1 MEDIQ
6 IIDMLFAR
14 DENALAAMKEKYG
27 SYCAK
32 IAVNILGSAQ
42 DAEECV
48 NDAYAKMWASIPPA
62 RPTDLKTFLGK
73 TVRNLALDRYDASR
87 AKKRGGGQTEAVL
100 EELAQCLPS
109 GCDTEREVD
118 MRHLQGLLNEFLGS
132 LKKQDAQ
139 FFVLR
144 YWHLYMIKDIAHRY
158 SVSESRVKM
167 SLLRS
172 RGRLKEFL
180 EKEGFD
186 V

>member
-1 MEDIQ
+1 MEDLQ
-6 IIDMLFAR
+6 MIDMLFAR

-27 SYCAK
+27 GYCAK

-48 NDAYAKMWASIPPA
+48 NDAYAKMWASIPPQK
-62 RPTDLKTFLGK
+62 PYDLKTFLGR
-73 TVRNLALDRYDASR
+73 TVRNLALDRYEAAR

-109 GCDTEREVD
+109 ECDTEREVD

-144 YWHLYMIKDIAHRY
+144 YWYLYMIKDIAQRY

-186 V
+186 I